1 MKKTV
6 VIIFSCFTS
15 IWAFAQFG
23 GGSGT
28 QEDPY
33 RIYTREHLEELS
45 DSLNLLNTFTG
56 QHFRLMNNIEDSLTM
71 RLGADENSL
80 FDGSF
85 HGSGYTITVNID
97 YEEYCALFY
106 NISENGYLDSVT
118 LVGNLSY
125 PTGFC
130 VNNYGTINCCTN
142 STTNKT
148 SPDNIGSYAGY
159 SGICF
164 ANFGNLISCIN
175 NSDIYG
181 DHSIAGIC
189 FWHQLSTDN
198 RIIANCINNGNV
210 ETKYGFA
217 AGIVYSAANV
227 YISNCIN
234 NGNIS
239 QTLVTTELCG
249 NLGGICCGFGISQ
262 EDDTVS
268 RIINCQNFGNVF
280 SKASPACGGIVAKL
294 EGYGIVEKCC
304 NYGDINGT
312 NTIGGICGG
321 GALLNSSNLENK
333 LIKDCLNIGKINGE
347 AYTGGI
353 CGGFIGDPGN
363 LATQSVLVSNCLNL
377 GTTNG
382 SAICDTVL
390 SVLNQPLL
398 FSSYSFFDKQLL
410 PNTFGIGTENIQGQA
425 EGKLTNQLTGTSAE
439 LQAMLGDGWSYA
451 EGRYPIPLGLEN
463 DSMALVAATPVYL
476 HFETEE
482 DYNHV
487 DSVSKNFTVGLENNV
502 TWDETFGRVSFNGEN
517 VTLLSLGIENLTVSL
532 GNYSKN
538 ISINIVDI
546 ETADPSQTIENG
558 IYVYP
563 NPAKDFINLNLNGI
577 QADKMDI
584 YDITGRLISTY
595 NINSESTKV
604 FTGNLKSGIYLLKFY
619 NKSQIVTILRFAKN

>member
-1 MKKTV
+1 MKKLILLTALLITV
-6 VIIFSCFTS
+6 SFSY
-15 IWAFAQFG
+15 AQFG

-28 QEDPY
+28 DIDPY
-33 RIYTREHLEELS
+33 RIYSKSHLEELN

-80 FDGSF
+80 FNGSF

-130 VNNYGTINCCTN
+130 VKNYGTIYYCKN

-148 SPDNIGSYAGY
+148 SPDSNGYSGY

-164 ANFGNLISCIN
+164 ENFGSLISCIN
-175 NSDIYG
+175 NSDMYG

-189 FWHQLSTDN
+189 FWHQSTTYDK
-198 RIIANCINNGNV
+198 IIFDCINNGNI

-217 AGIVYSAANV
+217 AGIVYGARTV
-227 YISNCIN
+227 VISNCIN
-234 NGNIS
+234 NGTIS

-249 NLGGICCGFGISQ
+249 NLGGICGGFGIEQ
-262 EDDTVS
+262 EDTIS
-268 RIINCQNFGNVF
+268 KIINCQNFGNVLVK
-280 SKASPACGGIVAKL
+280 SAPACGGIVAKL
-294 EGYGIVEKCC
+294 EGYGMVEMCC
-304 NYGDINGT
+304 NYGDVNGS
-312 NTIGGICGG
+312 NMIGGICGG
-321 GALLNSSNLENK
+321 GAFASIGGFENK

-347 AYTGGI
+347 DYTGGI
-353 CGGFIGDPGN
+353 CGGFFVTN
-363 LATQSVLVSNCLNL
+363 SNSTSLLVSNCLNL

-390 SVLNQPLL
+390 SALNQPLL

-410 PNTFGIGTENIQGQA
+410 PNTFGIGAENIQGQA
-425 EGKLTNQLTGTSAE
+425 EGKLTTQLTGTSPE
-439 LQAMLGDGWSYA
+439 LQTMLGDGWSYS

-482 DYNHV
+482 AYNHV

-502 TWDETFGRVSFNGEN
+502 SWAEANDRVSFSDED
-517 VTLLSLGIENLTVSL
+517 VTLLSLGMENLTVNL
-532 GNYSKN
+532 GEYSK
-538 ISINIVDI
+538 IVRINIVDT
-546 ETADPSQTIENG
+546 EVSTTQQSIENG
-558 IYVYP
+558 IFVYP
-563 NPAKDFINLNLNGI
+563 NPAKDKIEISYEKCQKVNIEIFELTGKLILSEIIQTNEEFNISNLN
-577 QADKMDI
+577 
-584 YDITGRLISTY
+584 
-595 NINSESTKV
+595 
-604 FTGNLKSGIYLLKFY
+604 SGIYLIKITDEEKNLFT
-619 NKSQIVTILRFAKN
+619 NKLIKQ

>member
-347 AYTGGI
+347 AYTEV
-353 CGGFIGDPGN
+353 FVE
-363 LATQSVLVSNCLNL
+363 VL
-377 GTTNG
+377 
-382 SAICDTVL
+382 
-390 SVLNQPLL
+390 
-398 FSSYSFFDKQLL
+398 
-410 PNTFGIGTENIQGQA
+410 
-425 EGKLTNQLTGTSAE
+425 
-439 LQAMLGDGWSYA
+439 
-451 EGRYPIPLGLEN
+451 
-463 DSMALVAATPVYL
+463 
-476 HFETEE
+476 
-482 DYNHV
+482 
-487 DSVSKNFTVGLENNV
+487 
-502 TWDETFGRVSFNGEN
+502 
-517 VTLLSLGIENLTVSL
+517 
-532 GNYSKN
+532 
-538 ISINIVDI
+538 
-546 ETADPSQTIENG
+546 
-558 IYVYP
+558 
-563 NPAKDFINLNLNGI
+563 
-577 QADKMDI
+577 
-584 YDITGRLISTY
+584 
-595 NINSESTKV
+595 
-604 FTGNLKSGIYLLKFY
+604 
-619 NKSQIVTILRFAKN
+619 